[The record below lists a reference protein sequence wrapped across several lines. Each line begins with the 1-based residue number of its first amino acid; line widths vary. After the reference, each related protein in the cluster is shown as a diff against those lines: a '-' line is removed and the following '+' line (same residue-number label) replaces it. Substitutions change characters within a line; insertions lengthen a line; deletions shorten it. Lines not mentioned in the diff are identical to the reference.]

1 MKNRA
6 IKLEKLRKG
15 YTLLSGDG
23 LTSMC
28 PPPNPDVSTKRQL
41 NYDEW
46 FLQKVN
52 EGIAAADRGELM
64 DHTDGR
70 KMIDERYSG

>member
-1 MKNRA
+1 
-6 IKLEKLRKG
+6 
-15 YTLLSGDG
+15 
-23 LTSMC
+23 MC

-64 DHTDGR
+64 DHTDVR